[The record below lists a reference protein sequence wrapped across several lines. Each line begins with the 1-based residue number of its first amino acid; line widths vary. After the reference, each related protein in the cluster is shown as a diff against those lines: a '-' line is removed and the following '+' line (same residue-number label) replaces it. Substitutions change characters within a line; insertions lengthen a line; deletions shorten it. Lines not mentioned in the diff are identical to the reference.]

1 MVLFLPHVHYFY
13 LEVWLVTVALQM
25 GSVYVP
31 NNLTALMRT
40 VVAAAMKYIQKQ
52 KSITTLDLFLIHSI
66 IGLVCAPAVSADL
79 LFFSTS
85 LDTCYTAPILICNVQ
100 WCC

>member
-52 KSITTLDLFLIHSI
+52 KSITTLDLFFIHSI
-66 IGLVCAPAVSADL
+66 IGLVCAPEVYAVL
-79 LFFSTS
+79 LFFFHCLLTPVTLRLS
-85 LDTCYTAPILICNVQ
+85 
-100 WCC
+100 